1 MDFDIF
7 RVELVDSYVGL
18 QTLQSIENVVQP
30 TIVMGGCPI
39 KATSVMA
46 NDSNHARQQ
55 NVHESSKELDISFVN
70 EN

>member
-7 RVELVDSYVGL
+7 RVEHVDSYVGL
-18 QTLQSIENVVQP
+18 QTFQSIEKVVQP
-30 TIVMGGCPI
+30 TIVMGVCHI

-46 NDSNHARQQ
+46 KDSNHTRQQ
-55 NVHESSKELDISFVN
+55 SVNESSKELDISFVN